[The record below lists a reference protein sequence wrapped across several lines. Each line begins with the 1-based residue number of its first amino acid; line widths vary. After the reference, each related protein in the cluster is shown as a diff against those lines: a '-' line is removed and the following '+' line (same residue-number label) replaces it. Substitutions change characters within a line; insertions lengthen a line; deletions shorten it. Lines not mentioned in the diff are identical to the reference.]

1 MFRSFKLF
9 LMVFLTP
16 KLMQRTALF
25 VTFGGFV
32 TSLMTMFIPFWK
44 TMNSDLNEMENW
56 FSGLFHMCLYTEE
69 VGIQCKAY
77 ESVLGLPWDLQIS
90 RVVMSVS
97 IGTGGLVM
105 VTAFL
110 GLEGVDVFAG
120 QPDFKRGLLIFSGVM
135 AWVSGLTTL
144 APISI
149 VAYTTVVEFWDSG
162 FPDVMPRWEIG
173 EAMFSGWFGG
183 LALVIGG
190 TLFFIAVCMGD
201 FDQRSQSAADGALHR
216 TQHYLKTEVL

>member
-1 MFRSFKLF
+1 
-9 LMVFLTP
+9 MVFLTP
-16 KLMQRTALF
+16 KIMQRTALF

-77 ESVLGLPWDLQIS
+77 ESILALPMDLQIS
-90 RVVMSVS
+90 RVLMSVS
-97 IGTGGLVM
+97 IGTGAFAI

-110 GLEGVDVFAG
+110 GLEGVEIF
-120 QPDFKRGLLIFSGVM
+120 QPGLKRGLLIFSGVLT
-135 AWVSGLTTL
+135 WISGLTTL

-149 VAYTTVVEFWDSG
+149 VAYTTVVEFWDEG
-162 FPDVMPRWEIG
+162 FPDVMPRWEYG

-183 LALVIGG
+183 FALVIGG

-201 FDQRSQSAADGALHR
+201 FDQNIQTVPGSPLPKQR
-216 TQHYLKTEVL
+216 TQNYLKTEVL